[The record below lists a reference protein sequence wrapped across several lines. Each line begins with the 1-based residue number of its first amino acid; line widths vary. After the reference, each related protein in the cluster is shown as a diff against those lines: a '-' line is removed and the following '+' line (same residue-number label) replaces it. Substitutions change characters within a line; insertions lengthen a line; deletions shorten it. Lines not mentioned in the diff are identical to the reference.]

1 MAGYAMK
8 QSDWLWL
15 RCIDTEIQSQYV
27 SAYVGSSKLVALCRI
42 QFFNYGKTLLRS
54 SLDRGPWWDRLVTI
68 PDNEPSDSDPATSK
82 PVQRPSE
89 VSFEELSKG
98 RKEVVIE
105 HEGKLYRLR
114 LTRKGGLI
122 LN

>member
-1 MAGYAMK
+1 MTTAG
-8 QSDWLWL
+8 
-15 RCIDTEIQSQYV
+15 
-27 SAYVGSSKLVALCRI
+27 
-42 QFFNYGKTLLRS
+42 
-54 SLDRGPWWDRLVTI
+54 
-68 PDNEPSDSDPATSK
+68 NEQSDSDSTARK
-82 PVQRPSE
+82 PDQRPGE
-89 VSFEELSKG
+89 VSFDQLSKG